1 MMKSAA
7 GTKVAYGFGR
17 MGEWGWSRSAWW
29 YLFVW
34 DRIWLVNCMGE
45 GKGEREAEGGDKNGR
60 GGKKDEQIIP
70 NHPR

>member
-7 GTKVAYGFGR
+7 GTNVAYGFGR

-34 DRIWLVNCMGE
+34 DQGWSVSCMGREARKE
-45 GKGEREAEGGDKNGR
+45 GREREKNGR
-60 GGKKDEQIIP
+60 GGKKYEQVIP
-70 NHPR
+70 NHTR